1 MPKSLLV
8 ALTVLLLNLAG
19 CAYYPLAVQ
28 EKKVIRAVGHGA
40 SVERE
45 DQSEAQGKLLAMRAS
60 KMDAY
65 RNLAEQVNGLKVDS
79 STSVSQMSM
88 RSDLIRAYVNATIR
102 GAVVI
107 DVNPLSD
114 GSYETILELEIDN
127 RFFGC
132 LRAVNG
138 CDYVSGFSGSPCMTS
153 GCNVVRDPVWRQC
166 ADNDCVYSPYTY
178 HGY

>member
-1 MPKSLLV
+1 MLKSLSV
-8 ALTVLLLNLAG
+8 ARLALLLTLAG
-19 CAYYPLAVQ
+19 CAYHPLAVQ

-45 DQSEAQGKLLAMRAS
+45 GQSEAQGKLLAMRAS

-65 RNLAEQVNGLKVDS
+65 RNLAEQVDGLKVDS

-88 RSDLIRAYVNATIR
+88 RSDLIRGYVNATIR
-102 GAVVI
+102 GAVVV

-114 GSYETILELEIDN
+114 GSYQTILELEIDN

-132 LRAVNG
+132 LRAENG
-138 CDYVSGFSGSPCMTS
+138 CDYISDLAVSSCRTS
-153 GCNVVRDPVWRQC
+153 GCNVAREPVWRQC
-166 ADNDCVYSPYTY
+166 ADSDCVYSPYFY

>member
-1 MPKSLLV
+1 MLKSVAV
-8 ALTVLLLNLAG
+8 ALAALLLTLAG
-19 CAYYPLAVQ
+19 CAYHPLAVQ

-45 DQSEAQGKLLAMRAS
+45 EQSAAQGKLLAMRAS

-88 RSDLIRAYVNATIR
+88 RSDLIRGYVNATIR
-102 GAVVI
+102 GAVVV

-132 LRAVNG
+132 VRAVNG
-138 CDYVSGFSGSPCMTS
+138 CDYVSGFAVPPCMTS
-153 GCNVVRDPVWRQC
+153 GCNMVREPVWRQC